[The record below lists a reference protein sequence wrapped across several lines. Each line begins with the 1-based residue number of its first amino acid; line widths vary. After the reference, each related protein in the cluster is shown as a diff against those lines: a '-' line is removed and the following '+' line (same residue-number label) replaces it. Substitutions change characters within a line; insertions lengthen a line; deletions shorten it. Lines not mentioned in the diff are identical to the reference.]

1 MSYPITI
8 IAEHF
13 EGKIRP
19 VTYELVAFA
28 HEIQKFSLQ
37 KILMVILETATT
49 SMADE
54 IAQTACIDVVSLQH
68 PTLGSYNQ
76 EHYISVLEKW
86 LLKNPFSCLC
96 TAHTTQGMDFAPILS
111 ARLNCSCI
119 TGVESVGSENGT
131 VFFTRPIFNGKAT
144 SKMVPS
150 AASTIL
156 TVQTGIIKFTNCET
170 PSPGKVETFPVLP
183 VQQFTRSLG
192 LFRARSDSQTISDAD
207 IIISAGR
214 GVGKKENLDLIYR
227 LASLF
232 SKSAVGGSRP
242 LCDLG
247 WLGYPQQIGITGMSV
262 SPRLYM
268 ACGISGAMQHLSGIR
283 GADFIVAVN
292 TDPKANIFN
301 MSDVC
306 IIEDLTKF
314 IPILIEEL
322 EKKLATG
329 GQR

>member
-1 MSYPITI
+1 MNSPITI

-28 HEIQKFSLQ
+28 HEIQKISPQ
-37 KILMVILETATT
+37 KILVVILETGQTA
-49 SMADE
+49 MADE
-54 IAQTACIDVVSLQH
+54 IAKAAGIDVVSLQH
-68 PTLGSYNQ
+68 PGLNSYNQ
-76 EHYISVLEKW
+76 EIYVSVLEKW
-86 LLKNPFSCLC
+86 FSKNLFSYLC

-111 ARLNCSCI
+111 ARLNCACI
-119 TGVESVGSENGT
+119 TGVESMNRQNST
-131 VFFTRPIFNGKAT
+131 FFFTRPIFNGKA
-144 SKMVPS
+144 SAKMVSSTPP
-150 AASTIL
+150 TIL
-156 TVQTGIIKFTNCET
+156 TVQTGIMKFKPGE
-170 PSPGKVETFPVLP
+170 SALAGKVKTESVSP
-183 VQQFTRSLG
+183 VQRFTRPLG
-192 LFRARSDSQTISDAD
+192 VVRARSDSQTISDAD
-207 IIISAGR
+207 IIISVGR

-247 WLGYPQQIGITGMSV
+247 WLGYSQQIGITGMSV

-268 ACGISGAMQHLSGIR
+268 ACGISGAVQHLSGIR

-301 MSDVC
+301 MADVC
-306 IIEDLTKF
+306 IVEDLTTF

-322 EKKLATG
+322 KKTPAVG
-329 GQR
+329 GQP

>member
-1 MSYPITI
+1 MNYPITI

-28 HEIQKFSLQ
+28 HEIQNFLPQ
-37 KILMVILETATT
+37 KILMVILETGLT
-49 SMADE
+49 SLADE
-54 IAQTACIDVVSLQH
+54 IAQTAGIDVLSLQH
-68 PTLGSYNQ
+68 PCLGSYNQ
-76 EHYISVLEKW
+76 EVYVSVLEKW
-86 LLKNPFSCLC
+86 FSKNPFSCLC
-96 TAHTTQGMDFAPILS
+96 AAHTTQGMDFAPILS
-111 ARLNCSCI
+111 VRLNSACI
-119 TGVESVGSENGT
+119 TGVEHVGKQNNS
-131 VFFTRPIFNGKAT
+131 VFFTRPIFNGKAAA
-144 SKMVPS
+144 KMVPS
-150 AASTIL
+150 AVSTIL
-156 TVQTGIIKFTNCET
+156 TVQTGIMKFKNCET
-170 PSPGKVETFPVLP
+170 TSPGKVEIQSVLP

-192 LFRARSDSQTISDAD
+192 LVRARSDSQTISDAD

-214 GVGKKENLDLIYR
+214 GVGKKENLDMIYR

-247 WLGYPQQIGITGMSV
+247 WLGYPQQIGITGMIV

-268 ACGISGAMQHLSGIR
+268 ACGISGAAQHLSGIR

-292 TDPKANIFN
+292 TDSKANIFN
-301 MSDVC
+301 MADVC
-306 IIEDLTKF
+306 IVEDLTTF

-322 EKKLATG
+322 EKTLAVG
-329 GQR
+329 GQT

>member
-28 HEIQKFSLQ
+28 REIQKFSLQ
-37 KILMVILETATT
+37 KILVVILETDST

-54 IAQTACIDVVSLQH
+54 IAQTAGVDVISLQH
-68 PTLGSYNQ
+68 PWLEAYNQ

-86 LLKNPFSCLC
+86 FAKNPFSFLC
-96 TAHTTQGMDFAPILS
+96 TAHTTQGMDFTPILS

-131 VFFTRPIFNGKAT
+131 VFITRSIFNGKAAA
-144 SKMVPS
+144 KMVS
-150 AASTIL
+150 SSVSTVL
-156 TVQTGIIKFTNCET
+156 TVQTGIMKFTNCQP
-170 PSPGKVETFPVLP
+170 PSPGKVEIFPVLP
-183 VQQFTRSLG
+183 VQQFTRALG
-192 LFRARSDSQTISDAD
+192 LVRARSDSQTISDAD

-214 GVGKKENLDLIYR
+214 GIGKKGNLDLIYR

-262 SPRLYM
+262 SPRLYV

-292 TDPKANIFN
+292 TDPKANILN
-301 MSDVC
+301 MADVC
-306 IIEDLTKF
+306 IIEDLTTF

-322 EKKLATG
+322 EKITAIG
-329 GQR
+329 GQT